1 MARLMIAAPLSWGD
15 VRFGSLVPE
24 CGRDADVGLM
34 PSALLSWLMVGWR
47 LFLKFF
53 VDASANFVG
62 ATDFTVPPAARE
74 VC

>member
-1 MARLMIAAPLSWGD
+1 MLIAAPLGLGD

-24 CGRDADVGLM
+24 CGSDADVGRM
-34 PSALLSWLMVGWR
+34 RSALLSWLMVGWR

-53 VDASANFVG
+53 GNASANFVG
-62 ATDFTVPPAARE
+62 AADFVVPPAARE